1 VISCVLLLSVSLFV
15 GHSAAF
21 GFVKDAVKTVKTVV
35 DTAKMLK
42 ELQSQLNNAMMVL
55 QMIPTGIPP
64 IPTPTFTLPAVS
76 LPAVSLPASLPDL
89 AGLTAT
95 APVVSLPSVAFTLPA
110 TLPPVPDVKPAPTNF
125 YTGKQVGV
133 DVNNKGGWNRDA
145 MGRLVNNNSQL
156 VDENGVVIFQV
167 ETFTAYASADVG
179 AAPAASRTV
188 ALVAEANDDRLGDGE
203 LDGEQGGELGTPA
216 DAAGA
221 LGIGAYVGIGVVG
234 FLCVLL
240 VCVLVFCVTSR
251 SRDSASALEYNVS
264 NAAYGGA
271 GAHAPQANFS
281 NWNAPAPAVA
291 GISTTSFNVPAT
303 SSTWSTATAFDLP
316 SPSNMTRAPAQTLI
330 GPQPT
335 GTIALPQF
343 ACPQCG
349 KMYHYESDVASHV
362 AARHNQNGF

>member
-1 VISCVLLLSVSLFV
+1 VLASVLLLTLSVFV
-15 GHSAAF
+15 CESAAF

-64 IPTPTFTLPAVS
+64 IPTPTFTLPAS
-76 LPAVSLPASLPDL
+76 LPFTVPDFTAPPLPSLPDVPS
-89 AGLTAT
+89 LT
-95 APVVSLPSVAFTLPA
+95 VPSIAFTLPA
-110 TLPPVPDVKPAPTNF
+110 TLPTAPDVKPAPTNF

-145 MGRLVNNNSQL
+145 MGRLVNNNNQL

-167 ETFTAYASADVG
+167 DTFTGYASADVG
-179 AAPAASRTV
+179 ASAASRTV
-188 ALVAEANDDRLGDGE
+188 VLVAEANDDRLGDDE
-203 LDGEQGGELGTPA
+203 LNGDQGDAGELGTPA
-216 DAAGA
+216 EAAGA

-264 NAAYGGA
+264 NAAYGAGGA
-271 GAHAPQANFS
+271 QAPQANFS

-291 GISTTSFNVPAT
+291 GISTTSFNVPVT
-303 SSTWSTATAFDLP
+303 GTWSTATAFDLP
-316 SPSNMTRAPAQTLI
+316 SPSNRAPAQTLI